1 MKKLLIILLI
11 SAPLGAMIKQ
21 PAVPAGAAV
30 KKSAPVTYKSQPSTL
45 SYSSPQQQQE
55 LQFINAIADGN
66 LAEVSKFIN
75 APGFDPNK
83 SFTIAGFNGHT
94 PLSIAMRDNIP
105 VYKIQNNTLQLVE
118 RKDTTNSKY
127 KILELLISKGLDLK
141 QLLGSLSEAVAAADA
156 VKTRWLITNSKPV
169 FAKNPQLDNQWAS
182 AMGTIIAQAK
192 QLSEKGSDANKFI
205 WKGIH
210 DDLEKL
216 AQQNKAKR

>member
-1 MKKLLIILLI
+1 MKKLLIILML

-21 PAVPAGAAV
+21 PAVPAGVTV
-30 KKSAPVTYKSQPSTL
+30 KKSVVGYKSQPSAV
-45 SYSSPQQQQE
+45 SHSSPLQQQE
-55 LQFINAIADGN
+55 LQFINAIAEGN
-66 LAEVSKFIN
+66 VPEVTKFIN

-83 SFTIAGFNGHT
+83 PFTLSGFSGQT
-94 PLSIAMRDNIP
+94 PLSVALRDKVP

-118 RKDTTNSKY
+118 IKDTTNSKY
-127 KILELLISKGLDLK
+127 KILELLSAKGLDLK
-141 QLLGSLSEAVAAADA
+141 QLLGSLSEAVAVADA
-156 VKTRWLITNSKPV
+156 VKTRWLITNSKSL

-182 AMGTIIAQAK
+182 AMGTITAQAK

-216 AQQNKAKR
+216 AQQNKVRR